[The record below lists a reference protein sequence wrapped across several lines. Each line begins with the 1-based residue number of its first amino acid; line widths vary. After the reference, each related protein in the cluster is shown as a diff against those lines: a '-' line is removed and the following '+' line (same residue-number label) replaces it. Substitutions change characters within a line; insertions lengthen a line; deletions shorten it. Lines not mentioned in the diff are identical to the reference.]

1 MAMTIAEKILARTS
15 GKTSVKPGDVVD
27 ASPDLIMSHY
37 STYRVLLVLKKLN
50 IDVSKI
56 KNKAKL
62 RVPLDHR
69 SPAKTADAANAEK
82 ISREFALNNGI
93 KFYDLHE
100 GVAHTL
106 MLEHK
111 EVLPGMLVVGTD
123 SHTTIYGA
131 VGAFGTGIGYT
142 EAAYV
147 WLTDK
152 LWLRV
157 PETFK
162 INLKG
167 KSFPKGI
174 YPRDMMT
181 TIIGNLT
188 ADGCN
193 YKSVEFYGELVEN
206 LTIDD
211 RQTFCC
217 LALEMGAKTAIFPPD
232 NVTKKFLGNVKEK
245 YEIVLADK
253 DAGYARELTY
263 DVNSIEPVVSIPH
276 DVDKVVPISKV
287 GHVKVDQAFVGS
299 CANGAIED
307 MEIVA
312 KILKGKKIAPHVR
325 FLVAP
330 ASKDVFQKIIANG
343 TLAQMVDAG
352 VILINPGCGAC
363 SEDVGS
369 LADGEVCLSSSTRNF
384 LARMG
389 NPKSEIYLG
398 SPATVAASA
407 IKGEIA
413 DPREFL

>member
-15 GKTSVKPGDVVD
+15 GKTSVKPGEVVD
-27 ASPDLIMSHY
+27 AAPDLVMSHY
-37 STYRVLLVLKKLN
+37 STYRVLSILKKLN
-50 IDVSKI
+50 VDVSKI
-56 KNKAKL
+56 KNKSSL

-82 ISREFALNNGI
+82 SAREFALKNNI
-93 KFYDLHE
+93 KFWDINE
-100 GVAHTL
+100 GIAHTL
-106 MLEHK
+106 MLEHR

-131 VGAFGTGIGYT
+131 IGAFGTGIGYT

-147 WLTDK
+147 WLIGT

-162 INLKG
+162 ITLKG
-167 KSFPKGI
+167 TKFPKGV

-181 TIIGNLT
+181 GIIGDLT

-193 YKSVEFYGELVEN
+193 YKSVEYYGELVEH
-206 LTIDD
+206 LTMDD

-217 LALEMGAKTAIFPPD
+217 LSLEMGAKTAIFPPD
-232 NVTKKFLGNVKEK
+232 KVTKKFLSNVKDK
-245 YEIVLADK
+245 YENVYSDPGAT
-253 DAGYARELTY
+253 YAKEFTY
-263 DVNSIEPVVSIPH
+263 DASKTEPMVSCPH
-276 DVDKVVPISKV
+276 TVDKVVPVSKI

-299 CANGAIED
+299 CANGSIED
-307 MEIVA
+307 LEIVA
-312 KILKGKKIAPHVR
+312 RILKGKKIAPHVR
-325 FLVAP
+325 LLVAP
-330 ASKDVFQKIIANG
+330 ASKDVFQHVIASG
-343 TLAQMVDAG
+343 ALAQMVDAG
-352 VILINPGCGAC
+352 AILINPGCGAC

-389 NPKSEIYLG
+389 NPKSGIYLG

-407 IKGEIA
+407 LKGEIA
-413 DPREFL
+413 DPREFV